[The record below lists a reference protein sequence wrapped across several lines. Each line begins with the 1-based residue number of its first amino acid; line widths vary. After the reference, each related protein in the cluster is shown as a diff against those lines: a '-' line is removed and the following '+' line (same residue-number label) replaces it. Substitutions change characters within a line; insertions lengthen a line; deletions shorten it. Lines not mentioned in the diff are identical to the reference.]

1 MKDYQWTVVVH
12 TVMCAL
18 IDYIVNGC
26 RFVSFHLV
34 SFQCVHL
41 PYDEEPMNDGVIG
54 NDVCACPNMNTMNGT
69 RSVSLRSRQLLLRD
83 SLAPKQVED
92 RDNG

>member
-1 MKDYQWTVVVH
+1 MDSCGAYRDVCTNRLHSEW
-12 TVMCAL
+12 L
-18 IDYIVNGC
+18 SF
-26 RFVSFHLV
+26 RFISFHLV

-54 NDVCACPNMNTMNGT
+54 NDVCACPNMKTMNGT